1 MISRLTIAAIIIFG
15 CNSIGYGQYFD
26 KTYSVA
32 LDINAPLSNTD
43 YVSQISARGFKLGYR
58 EMINDRFFA
67 GFDFNNTSFTK
78 YRPRRTYSNGTG
90 AITTDLFNYTY
101 NYGLVLSGE
110 YYFRVEQ
117 RIMPFAGIGVGAS
130 YIKYKQFFNVY
141 SNQSDSWGVLVRPQ
155 AGVQLRLKDDSKWA
169 FQAALHYD
177 YSSAKNKDF
186 DLGSF
191 SSVGV
196 NVGIIILT
204 W

>member
-1 MISRLTIAAIIIFG
+1 MMSRITLVGIILLG
-15 CNSIGYGQYFD
+15 CSRMSFGQYYD

-32 LDINAPLSNTD
+32 LDITAPLSNAD
-43 YVSQISARGFKLGYR
+43 YVSQISARGFRLGYR

-67 GFDFNNTSFTK
+67 GFDFNNSSYTK
-78 YRPRRTYSNGTG
+78 YKPRRTYSNGTG
-90 AITTDLFNYTY
+90 AITTDLFNYAY
-101 NYGLVLSGE
+101 NYGITLSGE
-110 YYFRVEQ
+110 YYFKVEQ
-117 RIMPFAGIGVGAS
+117 RVMPYAGLGVGAS

-141 SNQSDSWGVLVRPQ
+141 TNQSDSWGVLVRPQ
-155 AGVQLRLKDDSKWA
+155 VGVQIRLKEDSKWA

-196 NVGIIILT
+196 NVGIIMLS